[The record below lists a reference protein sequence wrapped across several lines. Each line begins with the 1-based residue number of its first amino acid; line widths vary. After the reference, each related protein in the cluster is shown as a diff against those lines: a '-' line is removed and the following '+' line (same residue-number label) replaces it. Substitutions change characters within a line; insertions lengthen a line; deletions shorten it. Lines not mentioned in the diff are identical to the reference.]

1 MGWTTNLTSL
11 VGKTI
16 EAAGIDTEIENGP
29 ESVLLKFTD
38 GTVAQIDSS
47 EWITGLVVEG
57 EGEDG

>member
-16 EAAGIDTEIENGP
+16 EAAGIDSEVKHAPDSI
-29 ESVLLKFTD
+29 LLKFTD